1 MFRSGG
7 ANSGTRALRIGTS
20 TTAAFAVMA
29 AAFALA
35 LALALAPATALA
47 GTDLAA
53 GSADLAAQAQ
63 PAGGAEMAADAKAPA
78 LEAQAAKAPNVWYR
92 THVQRQGW
100 QSWRRN
106 GQTAGTSGQSL
117 RLEGLYMKLSNA
129 PVKGSIQ
136 YRTHVQSI
144 GWQGWR
150 SAGKL
155 AGTTGQSKRLEAM
168 QVRLTGD
175 MAKRYDVYYRVHAQH
190 FGWLGWAKNGQSAG
204 TAGYSYRLEAMQVK
218 LVKKGGKAPGST
230 ANRFHQAPPVDRIT
244 GSFMFLPKNAGS
256 AGIRSASLT
265 NDRMVINGPISRLSN
280 GRPTYYGNKTWNFM
294 VNGSTWY
301 GGSRYD
307 PSESRMVYQSMSKSA
322 YASWLNG
329 SFPSMVLEL
338 RNGVVMSACSRP

>member
-1 MFRSGG
+1 MMQINGILRGKHV
-7 ANSGTRALRIGTS
+7 AALAL
-20 TTAAFAVMA
+20 AALA
-29 AAFALA
+29 AAAA
-35 LALALAPATALA
+35 TLALALAPATALA

-63 PAGGAEMAADAKAPA
+63 PAGGDAAAKAADAKAPA
-78 LEAQAAKAPNVWYR
+78 PETQAAKAPSVWYR

-190 FGWLGWAKNGQSAG
+190 FGWLGWARNGQSAG

-230 ANRFHQAPPVDRIT
+230 ANRFHQAPSGDKLTGVFTFAPPYAPTGVKSASISGNTMTVNGRIT
-244 GSFMFLPKNAGS
+244 L
-256 AGIRSASLT
+256 
-265 NDRMVINGPISRLSN
+265 INSSYSPGTKAWR
-280 GRPTYYGNKTWNFM
+280 FA
-294 VNGSTWY
+294 VNNSTWY
-301 GGSRYD
+301 GAISGERETAAYSKSQFNSYLTSGRY
-307 PSESRMVYQSMSKSA
+307 PSVVLVIEKGLVKSA
-322 YASWLNG
+322 YIS
-329 SFPSMVLEL
+329 S
-338 RNGVVMSACSRP
+338 

>member
-1 MFRSGG
+1 MIGSKVLKQKAFI
-7 ANSGTRALRIGTS
+7 AFMLAAL
-20 TTAAFAVMA
+20 A
-29 AAFALA
+29 AAAA
-35 LALALAPATALA
+35 TLALALAPATALA

-53 GSADLAAQAQ
+53 GSADLAVQAQ
-63 PAGGAEMAADAKAPA
+63 PAGGDAAAKAADAKAPA
-78 LEAQAAKAPNVWYR
+78 PETQAAKAPNVWYR

-190 FGWLGWAKNGQSAG
+190 FGWMGWAKNGQSAG

-244 GSFMFLPKNAGS
+244 GRLIPTQSMSVQGPRLIMRGN
-256 AGIRSASLT
+256 LT
-265 NDRMVINGPISRLSN
+265 QTANLGKTLSRL
-280 GRPTYYGNKTWNFM
+280 GNKTWCFSINDGSWFGSIWY
-294 VNGSTWY
+294 GSTMADASY
-301 GGSRYD
+301 TRYPRSYFIKGSSLVNAD
-307 PSESRMVYQSMSKSA
+307 FIEVQ
-322 YASWLNG
+322 
-329 SFPSMVLEL
+329 
-338 RNGVVMSACSRP
+338 NGVVKRVFFVTRYPDSMHVANY

>member
-1 MFRSGG
+1 MMQINGILRGKHV
-7 ANSGTRALRIGTS
+7 AALAL
-20 TTAAFAVMA
+20 AALA
-29 AAFALA
+29 AAAA
-35 LALALAPATALA
+35 TLALALAPATALA

-63 PAGGAEMAADAKAPA
+63 PAGGDAAAKAADAKAPA
-78 LEAQAAKAPNVWYR
+78 PETQAAKAPSVWYR

-190 FGWLGWAKNGQSAG
+190 FGWMGWARNGQSAG

-218 LVKKGGKAPGST
+218 LGKKGGKAPGST
-230 ANRFHQAPPVDRIT
+230 ANRFHQAPPPPVDIKT
-244 GSFMFLPKNAGS
+244 GRFVLNRTQKVSILG
-256 AGIRSASLT
+256 
-265 NDRMVINGPISRLSN
+265 SRLVIKGELVQMS
-280 GRPTYYGNKTWNFM
+280 RAISYRWYENKTWRFGITDKTWF
-294 VNGSTWY
+294 GSVRYGATWDEASY
-301 GGSRYD
+301 TRYPRSYFID
-307 PSESRMVYQSMSKSA
+307 RCDSDHLWFIEVQCGDVKRMYFITR
-322 YASWLNG
+322 WPDR
-329 SFPSMVLEL
+329 FP
-338 RNGVVMSACSRP
+338 